1 MSTPSEL
8 WALGG
13 TPQPASFANWGL
25 AVSQSVDDITN
36 RVAEV
41 TGYELNAK
49 DFGAVGDG
57 TTDDT
62 AALASA
68 FAAGAAQGRT
78 VVIPPGTYRVDQPAI
93 SNCTVRGMGRA
104 SVLKRKEG
112 AAQNRCLRVTGDYVT
127 IRDLTLDGN
136 GSSSGASNDG
146 VLHMGVTG
154 ISHLTVENCWVRNT
168 FSHALRITNT
178 ASHIKVVNNLI
189 EYGSG
194 GAGYG
199 IIMNS
204 QTGGAPTV
212 IDDVAVMG
220 NTLVRSGGS
229 GYGMMIRGSDD
240 NVTRK
245 MENVRIVGNRVDL
258 MNNPIAGLAIET
270 WSDHAVIANNTITGG
285 GFGISYSGARGAIV
299 GNVIRDIDGPG
310 IEAAAGPGASHV
322 TCVANVVEDCQTG
335 IAAWGTANWVTIAD
349 NIVNRCEPGI
359 HCYAD
364 DSTVSG
370 NLVNFEASGGTTTIG
385 IWFQNGKRVTCT
397 GNRVTLDPSNLGTGI
412 HGIQFQD
419 SDDLTCMGNVID
431 AVPNGIT
438 VNQSVN
444 AVNGAIVGNHLLG
457 CTNKIIIN
465 LSDTGSIGQLQRWA
479 NVGVLPDVTGS
490 RGGNAALTDLLAEL
504 AALGVIVNSST

>member
-13 TPQPASFANWGL
+13 TPQPAAFANWGL
-25 AVSQSVDDITN
+25 AVSQSVDDVTN
-36 RVAEV
+36 RVTEV

-49 DFGAVGDG
+49 DFGAVGDD

-112 AAQNRCLRVTGDYVT
+112 ATQNRCLRVTGDYVT

-146 VLHMGVTG
+146 VLHMGATG

-168 FSHALRITNT
+168 RTHALRITDT
-178 ASHIKVVNNLI
+178 AGHIRVVNNLI
-189 EYGSG
+189 EYGSVNG
-194 GAGYG
+194 GYG

-204 QTGGAPTV
+204 QTGGAPTF

-220 NTLVRSGGS
+220 NTLVRSGGG

-240 NVTRK
+240 HVTRK
-245 MENVRIVGNRVDL
+245 MENVRIIGNRVDH
-258 MNNPIAGLAIET
+258 MNNPTSGLAIET

-310 IEAAAGPGASHV
+310 IEAAAGFDSSHV
-322 TCVANVVEDCQTG
+322 TCVANVVEDCLTG
-335 IAAWGTANWVTIAD
+335 IAAWGSANWVTISD
-349 NIVNRCEPGI
+349 NMINRCEPGI

-370 NLVNFEASGGTTTIG
+370 NVITVFATGGEVYG

-397 GNRVTLDPSNLGTGI
+397 GNRVMLDPSTSGTLI
-412 HGIQFQD
+412 RGIQFTE
-419 SDDLTCMGNVID
+419 SDEIACGLNLVSGFTD
-431 AVPNGIT
+431 GIIIA
-438 VNQSVN
+438 QSVN
-444 AVNGAIVGNHLLG
+444 AINGTIVGNNLIG
-457 CTNKIIIN
+457 CTNKVILF

-479 NVGVLPDVTGS
+479 NAGVLPDVAGS